1 MYHHNVVFGDTLL
14 KTNFVDNMSKSWV
27 QIKIGNKVLAP
38 IMIYDGTVACHINT
52 MPTLSCTLNISQC
65 ILDIP
70 IEFTYLKGDGIS
82 GKEYF
87 RESIKMSPERG
98 LVNTLSRIFG
108 SRRTNIVNI
117 DIFFNKNEEGLC
129 IGFLCPRYIPTKYIV
144 KGEHW
149 NNEDRKK
156 EVDSNALCGKPAK
169 EIFVNNYQEFKDLL
183 SLTAAHADSNIL
195 DKWEKAI
202 KSIENSDLLYME
214 FKKYT
219 DNLDTWLKLLCSWGL
234 KQDGCKQYPGILINT
249 DNYATDDNIAIDE
262 ERNYKVIVPCW
273 TIWIEENGKR
283 IEKLVSKGFVKSI

>member
-1 MYHHNVVFGDTLL
+1 
-14 KTNFVDNMSKSWV
+14 MSKSWI

-52 MPTLSCTLNISQC
+52 MPTLSCTLNIPQR

-70 IEFTYLKGDGIS
+70 IEFTYLKGDGTS

-87 RESIKMSPERG
+87 RESIKMSSEKG
-98 LVNTLSRIFG
+98 IVNTLSRIFG
-108 SRRTNIVNI
+108 GNHTTNIKI
-117 DIFFNKNEEGLC
+117 DIFFNENEEGLC
-129 IGFLCPRYIPTKYIV
+129 VGFLALRYMPTKYIV
-144 KGEHW
+144 KGEYR
-149 NNEDRKK
+149 NSGDRKK
-156 EVDSNALCGKPAK
+156 DQESNASFGKSAK
-169 EIFVNNYQEFKDLL
+169 EIFVNNYQVFKYLL
-183 SLTAAHADSNIL
+183 PLTATHADSNIL

-202 KSIENSDLLYME
+202 KSIENSYLLYME

-249 DNYATDDNIAIDE
+249 DNYATNDNIAIDE